1 MSNGSTLKTLIIIQA
16 VIFFAVAVACVVAT
30 FVAHVGAFLFL
41 GIAIAACT
49 IISLID
55 KARPSSDGGGFMFR
69 TGTTATW
76 INMGLFAVA
85 IVCMVL
91 SASGVIRI
99 V

>member
-1 MSNGSTLKTLIIIQA
+1 MSNGSGLKTLTIIQA
-16 VIFFAVAVACVVAT
+16 VVFFGVATACIVAT

-55 KARPSSDGGGFMFR
+55 KAAISPDDGGFMFR
-69 TGTTATW
+69 TGDAATW
-76 INMGLFAVA
+76 INMALFVVA
-85 IVCMVL
+85 IVFMAL